1 MEEKDKKKKKDK
13 QEELNKNANKEVE
26 EKDDEGTKL
35 ARKIFANRFK
45 EVIAEIEKKGI
56 SKQDIK
62 FAIGLSQEGF
72 ARLYRGERIL
82 KPERMF
88 KLKEKFGINLNYLFA
103 KEEDKKKVAM
113 FIDED
118 IINTKKYYA
127 GDILKK
133 IMEENKLNEKELF
146 SKLSLIKTEKEFKEI
161 IENKQCVSEVVLFE
175 ISAKFGIK
183 FDDLLKKSKK

>member
-1 MEEKDKKKKKDK
+1 MEEKDKKKEK

-45 EVIAEIEKKGI
+45 EVIEEIEKKGI

-72 ARLYRGERIL
+72 ARLYSGERIL
-82 KPERMF
+82 KPERLL
-88 KLKEKFGINLNYLFA
+88 KLKEKFGVNLNYLFT

-113 FIDED
+113 FINED
-118 IINTKKYYA
+118 IVNTKKYYI
-127 GDILKK
+127 GDILKQ
-133 IMEENKLNEKELF
+133 IMKEQKLNEKELF
-146 SKLSLIKTEKEFKEI
+146 SKLTLIKTEKEFKEI
-161 IENKQCVSEVVLFE
+161 IDNKLCVSEVVLFE

-183 FDDLLKKSKK
+183 FDDLLKKSKKQS